1 MKRVKSE
8 SNFEK
13 KGVMGL
19 ATAVKLNDV
28 NLRLDFETDQTFT
41 IKVNQSEEADER
53 TVPTFFPF
61 KFLKQDKKTSVKV
74 TMNEGGDKVLFI
86 SPGSGTFPVK
96 FMKFPSPEGVPPA
109 PETFEGK
116 KGKKSYRAF
125 GAMFE
130 IQKPSPWA
138 GTGLWAR
145 FYPNFGKDEGGLL
158 AIAGEGSGSDSLANL
173 LEATGVANHEI
184 QFSEN
189 PLPEIQEIAQKEAT
203 TFDVVIQKGWI
214 DMIVVKEDEDA
225 FAFPDVK
232 KVHPALAD

>member
-13 KGVMGL
+13 KGWMGL
-19 ATAVKLNDV
+19 ATATKLNET
-28 NLRLDFETDQTFT
+28 NLRLDGEGVTFT
-41 IKVNQSEEADER
+41 IKVNQSEEMEER
-53 TVPTFFPF
+53 TVPPSFPW
-61 KFLKQDKKTSVKV
+61 KNLGLNKKTSVKV
-74 TMNEGGDKVLFI
+74 TMNEAGDKVLFV

-96 FMKFPSPEGVPPA
+96 FLKFPSPEGVAPA

-116 KGKKSYRAF
+116 KGKKPYRAF

-130 IQKPSPWA
+130 IQKPNVWA

-173 LEATGVANHEI
+173 LEATGVAKHEI

-189 PLPEIQEIAQKEAT
+189 PLPEIQKIAQEEAT

-225 FAFPDVK
+225 FENLPDVDE
-232 KVHPALAD
+232 VHPALQD